1 MKRGNPQTKSRHQ
14 GRLASG
20 QRNRRLTLE
29 SLETRQLLAAAIGS
43 GGPAFL
49 TGYGA
54 IDNVAPRNIGTVNA
68 FLFNESELATGRGIN
83 DSRSTAEFLPLGT
96 LPGQQDTIDVRGNL
110 PPRTVSS
117 LNGTQFEDVDF
128 FRFNLRAG
136 DILDI
141 STIGAAGRFD
151 VLYANGQQWFGTLQ
165 NTAVQADGVT
175 PVYPANSP
183 LQTLG
188 NAVGAQI
195 VPETGTYFLRIAREV
210 TGSAATSYTA
220 GLRVYRPV
228 MEGAPIG
235 AQQTIFIDFEGGLF
249 PTSLFFDPA
258 ADPDEPLPSTIQIPS
273 LLESLNFLG
282 FNVPIVVTPESDAIL
297 NTLID
302 DILRRVE
309 DDFNLWIPAT
319 GGNGNFNATGVPGEY
334 GVRILN
340 SRDHADPGFDAPYVT
355 RVFVGGSA
363 PDIFID
369 SQGLYG
375 IAQSVDVG
383 NFNTS
388 EFVLT
393 FLEAIG
399 LDVQDFDN
407 IPNSLTSNRLQIA
420 AQGLAL
426 TISHELA
433 HSFGIFHTDR
443 AGGIRSIIDA
453 NVDINDDYELG
464 LDGIFGTADDVDM
477 PFPERDRFNPIEGFI
492 GLNRVTASL
501 AWGLATGTQGTALS
515 GTVFNDAN
523 RDSARNAGET
533 GLAGVTVFVDANGN
547 GVFDAGETSA
557 ITAADGSFTL
567 PVPAGNN
574 AISIVPPAGFVLT
587 TPAVRP
593 VTGAANNVTF
603 GLHRPDTTVTGRKF
617 ADLNGNGALDAGE
630 TGIGGVFIYID
641 LDRDGRI
648 DIGEPRAITNAD
660 GTYTLN
666 FSGLQPG
673 HTYHV
678 REVVAPGFEQIAPVG
693 GFHQF
698 VYDPLNLPVGL
709 NFANRPSRDFGDA
722 PDSYMTLLA
731 SGGPSHGIVQG
742 LSLGATVDRDLDGQP
757 SLLANGDDIAGE
769 AGSTGLVVDDEDGVR
784 LLTPIAPGATATF
797 EVTITNTT
805 GQVGYLQAWFDFNK
819 DGTFTGIGE
828 KVLNNVV
835 LPAGAN
841 LVNINIPTGV
851 TPGNLYTRWRYSLT
865 PSLGIGGAADSGE
878 VEDHLFTVQAQAR
891 IANDDV
897 VTVPRNQASNQIF
910 VLANDFETPDNQ
922 LQITSTDQIALGTR
936 GTVIRSSDQRSIF
949 YTPPLGFVGQDRFTY
964 TVTPQFGE
972 PSTATVTVNVTFQS
986 DVPIALDDSFVVAQ
1000 GANNVA
1006 LNVLDNDLPSS
1017 FGGITIV
1024 SVTAGSEGGSTR
1036 LEGGNQTIRYTP
1048 RAGFAGTEEF
1058 IYTISDARGN
1068 ISSATATIN
1077 MSPGSIV
1084 DDVVGFQIQF
1094 LDVVNAQP
1102 ITDIRAGEEFF
1113 ARVTVEDLRGPL
1125 SRTGVYSAF
1134 LDLLYTDELVAV
1146 LPDGSNPLG
1155 FAIQFGNL
1163 FQSGITGLQSGDA
1176 SIPGLLDEVGSQRIS
1191 TVSPGGGEGPIELFT
1206 VRFQAVSP
1214 GVATFAA
1221 NPADESINETTVY
1234 NRMTE
1239 LAVRELRLGISELVI
1254 SPASDIF
1261 TSAIDDAYPDGR
1273 DSTGARITSG
1283 QAAQLDVLANDLLGP
1298 TNAISEFFIVTAPGR
1313 GTATIN
1319 GGIVLYTP
1327 NGSVINQF
1335 DSFTY
1340 GIVTE
1345 DGVRSTAEVTLFVG
1359 DPIAAQNQA
1368 PVGNKPFDVDISLN
1382 VVDGNGNPLTAVAP
1396 GSRFGVQVVVQ
1407 DLRAALQANPLGVF
1421 AAFTDILYDADL
1433 IRPSNQILTD
1443 QFDFD
1448 VTFPPESGFGLIG
1461 AFGVANRLG
1470 IIDEFG
1476 SFLAN
1481 TNPTNSPPH
1490 PSLTGQPVVLAT
1502 LFFDAIGT
1510 GDLRLVS
1517 SPADA
1522 TPFRDTLLFQP
1533 AEPVEVSR
1541 IRYNVTNIRIGGS
1554 ANPEGEFRQN
1564 ALLPAD
1570 VNGDGEVT
1578 PLDALSVINEIGLAR
1593 LGASGESGSNRPVM
1607 FSDVNGDG
1615 DVTPL
1620 DALIVLTYI
1629 GQARRGAAPIDLAQ
1643 LSALS
1648 PNANGVIPV
1657 DSYAA
1662 LNELLSGRFT
1672 GGSGGAEGEGADDP
1686 IAPPPGQPT
1695 QVPSASDDEEDS
1707 LLGLLA
1713 DDVAALWK

>member
-1 MKRGNPQTKSRHQ
+1 MKRGNTQTKSRHQ

-29 SLETRQLLAAAIGS
+29 NLETRQLLAAAIGS
-43 GGPAFL
+43 GGPAFVS
-49 TGYGA
+49 GYGA
-54 IDNVAPRNIGTVNA
+54 IDNVSPRNIGAVTA
-68 FLFNESELATGRGIN
+68 FQFNEAELSTGRGIN
-83 DSRSTAEFLPLGT
+83 DSRATAEFLPLGT
-96 LPGQQDTIDVRGNL
+96 LPGQQHTIDVRGNL
-110 PPRTVSS
+110 PPLTTSS

-141 STIGAAGRFD
+141 ATIGAAGRFD
-151 VLYANGQQWFGTLQ
+151 VLYSNGQQWFGTLSNNGQ
-165 NTAVQADGVT
+165 G
-175 PVYPANSP
+175 VYPRNSP

-188 NAVGAQI
+188 NAVGAQV
-195 VPETGTYFLRIAREV
+195 VPETGTYYLRISREV
-210 TGSAATSYTA
+210 TGSAATAYTA

-235 AQQTIFIDFEGGLF
+235 AQQTVYIDFEGGLF

-258 ADPDEPLPSTIQIPS
+258 ADPANPLPSTIQIPS
-273 LLESLNFLG
+273 LVESLNFLG
-282 FNVPIVVTPESDAIL
+282 FNVPIVVTPESQGIV

-302 DILRRVE
+302 DVLRRVE
-309 DDFNLWIPAT
+309 DDFNIWVPAT
-319 GGNGNFNATGVPGEY
+319 GGNGDFNRTGVPGQY
-334 GVRILN
+334 GVKILN
-340 SRDHADPGFDAPYVT
+340 SRDHADPGFNAPYVT
-355 RVFVGGSA
+355 RVFVGGA
-363 PDIFID
+363 ADDVIFPA
-369 SQGLYG
+369 GLYG

-393 FLEAIG
+393 LLDAIG
-399 LDVQDFDN
+399 VDAQT
-407 IPNSLTSNRLQIA
+407 IPISLTANRLQVA
-420 AQGLAL
+420 AQGIAL

-453 NVDINDDYELG
+453 NVGINDDYELG

-477 PFPERDRFNPIEGFI
+477 PFPERDRFNLVEGYI
-492 GLNRVTASL
+492 GFNRVTAGLS
-501 AWGLATGTQGTALS
+501 WGLATGTQGTSVS

-523 RDSARNAGET
+523 RDSARGVGEA
-533 GLAGVTVFVDANGN
+533 GLAGITVFVDANGN
-547 GVFDAGETSA
+547 GVFNASEISTT
-557 ITAADGSFTL
+557 TAADGSFTL
-567 PVPAGNN
+567 PVAAGTNQ
-574 AISIVPPAGFVLT
+574 ISIVPPTGYVLT

-593 VTGAANNVTF
+593 VTGAASNVTF
-603 GLHRPDTTVTGRKF
+603 GLHRPNTTFTGRKF
-617 ADLNGNGALDAGE
+617 ADLNGNGFLDAGE
-630 TGIGGVFIYID
+630 TGIGGVFVYID

-666 FSGLQPG
+666 FAGLQPG
-673 HTYHV
+673 QTYQI
-678 REVVAPGFEQIAPVG
+678 REVVQSGFEQIAPAS
-693 GFHQF
+693 GFHEF
-698 VYDPLNLPVGL
+698 VYDPLNPPVGL

-731 SGGPSHGIVQG
+731 SGGPSHGIIPG
-742 LSLGATVDRDLDGQP
+742 LSLGQRVDRDLDGQP
-757 SLLANGDDIAGE
+757 SPLADGDDLSGDV
-769 AGSTGLVVDDEDGVR
+769 GPGGVVLDDEDGVR
-784 LLTPIAPGATATF
+784 VLTPIAPGSNATF

-805 GQVGYLQAWFDFNK
+805 GQIGYLQAWFDYNK
-819 DGTFTGIGE
+819 DGTFTGFGE
-828 KVLNNVV
+828 QVLVNRV
-835 LPAGAN
+835 LPAGTN

-865 PSLGIGGAADSGE
+865 PNLGIGGAADSGE
-878 VEDHLFTVQAQAR
+878 VEDHLFTVQAQAK
-891 IANDDV
+891 IANDDT
-897 VTVPRNQASNQIF
+897 VTVSRNQASSQIF
-910 VLANDFETPDNQ
+910 VLANDFETPDNR
-922 LQITSTDQIALGTR
+922 LTITSFDVNSLGTR
-936 GTVIRSSDQRSIF
+936 GTVIRSNDQRSFF

-964 TVTPQFGE
+964 TVTPQVGA

-986 DVPIALDDSFVVAQ
+986 DVPVAIDDSFFVAQ
-1000 GANNVA
+1000 GSNNVA

-1058 IYTISDARGN
+1058 IYTISDSRGS

-1077 MSPGSIV
+1077 MLPGSLN
-1084 DDVVGFQIQF
+1084 DDVVGFKIQF
-1094 LDVVNAQP
+1094 LDVINAQP
-1102 ITDIRAGEEFF
+1102 ITDIQAGQEFF
-1113 ARVTVEDLRGPL
+1113 ARVTVADVRTPALNQ
-1125 SRTGVYSAF
+1125 TGVFSAF
-1134 LDLLYTDELVAV
+1134 LDLLYTDELVSV
-1146 LPDGSNPLG
+1146 LPDANNPLG
-1155 FAIQFGNL
+1155 FAVQFGSL

-1176 SIPGLLDEVGSQRIS
+1176 STPGLIDEIGSQRIS
-1191 TVSPGGGEGPIELFT
+1191 LIPPGISEGEIELFT

-1221 NPADESINETTVY
+1221 NPADEPINETTVY
-1234 NRMTE
+1234 NRNTK
-1239 LAVRELRLGISELVI
+1239 LAVNELRLGVSELVI
-1254 SPASDIF
+1254 SPASDNF
-1261 TSAIDDAYPDGR
+1261 TSAIDDAYPDGL
-1273 DSTGARITSG
+1273 DSTGVRIASG
-1283 QAAQLDVLANDLLGP
+1283 RAAQLDVLANDLLGP
-1298 TNAISEFFIVTAPGR
+1298 TNAISEFIIVTAPAR

-1319 GGIVLYTP
+1319 GNIVLYTP
-1327 NGSVINQF
+1327 NDSVINQF

-1340 GIVTE
+1340 AIVTE

-1368 PVGNKPFDVDISLN
+1368 PVGNKPFDVDISLK
-1382 VVDGNGNPLTAVAP
+1382 VVDGNGNALTRVSP
-1396 GSRFGVQVVVQ
+1396 GSRFGVQVIVQ

-1421 AAFTDILYDADL
+1421 AAFSDILYDASL

-1448 VTFPPESGFGLIG
+1448 VTFQPESGFGVIG

-1481 TNPTNSPPH
+1481 TNPTNTPPH

-1502 LFFDAIGT
+1502 LFFDAVGT
-1510 GDLRLVS
+1510 GNLRLVS

-1533 AEPVEVSR
+1533 AEPVPVSR
-1541 IRYNVTNIRIGGS
+1541 IRYNVTNIQIGGGGN
-1554 ANPEGEFRQN
+1554 AEGEMRQN
-1564 ALLPAD
+1564 GLLPAD
-1570 VNGDGEVT
+1570 VNGDGIVTPIDALSVINQIGYARSGASGEAAANRPPLFTDVDGDGEVT
-1578 PLDALSVINEIGLAR
+1578 PLDALL
-1593 LGASGESGSNRPVM
+1593 
-1607 FSDVNGDG
+1607 
-1615 DVTPL
+1615 
-1620 DALIVLTYI
+1620 VLNYLSK
-1629 GQARRGAAPIDLAQ
+1629 ARRGDVPIDLAE

-1648 PNANGVIPV
+1648 PNSHGVVPV
-1657 DSYAA
+1657 DSYTA

-1672 GGSGGAEGEGADDP
+1672 GGSGGGEGEGDSVAATP
-1686 IAPPPGQPT
+1686 VPT
-1695 QVPSASDDEEDS
+1695 IQGSSTGDDEEDDA

-1713 DDVAALWK
+1713 DDVASLWK